1 MAPTAPVWSLKSV
14 VSNGVDTL
22 DSALEVSTADVSGI
36 VITFTD
42 RPTELSGRCST
53 PRDVRR
59 RSIGSSRSRRIARSG
74 RWARAALR
82 TARPDSEGK
91 FQVLGLPPG
100 EYCLVAIT
108 DLDQADLADP
118 TFLEQLAAASIK
130 ITLAEGEKKKQ
141 DLKLSGGSP
150 D

>member
-1 MAPTAPVWSLKSV
+1 MKSV

-42 RPTELSGRCST
+42 RPTDLSGRLLDAAGRPAPEYSVVAFSSDRAFWT
-53 PRDVRR
+53 LGARR
-59 RSIGSSRSRRIARSG
+59 
-74 RWARAALR
+74 LR

-91 FQVLGLPPG
+91 FQVQGLPPG
-100 EYCLVAIT
+100 EYCVVAIT